1 MIQNPKYV
9 LKQGSNNQFYWI
21 LTARNGEPILKSQ
34 MYGSKQG
41 AAAGIH
47 SSRNNVADRNFDR
60 KTATNGQLY
69 FNQVATNGEII
80 GTSEM
85 YTSIP
90 ARENG
95 IQSVKTNAPIASFE
109 DLTAKVY

>member
-9 LKQGSNNQFYWI
+9 LRQGSNNQFYWI

-41 AAAGIH
+41 AAVGIQ
-47 SSRNNVADRNFDR
+47 SSRNNVSDRNFDR
-60 KTATNGQLY
+60 KTATNGQYY
-69 FNQVATNGEII
+69 FNQVATNGEVI

-85 YTSIP
+85 YVTIA
-90 ARENG
+90 AREVG
-95 IQSVKTNAPIASFE
+95 IQSVKTNAPIAAFE
-109 DLTAKVY
+109 DLTIKVF